1 MKANTVKTN
10 FTGGALSPRLY
21 GRTDIDRYQ
30 SSAKVLENVL
40 VLVQGGVERR
50 YGLRYGQPAKHGD
63 KHAELIPYV
72 FNRDQAYMLEF
83 GDAYLRVFLQD
94 GSQVVRETTPGVF
107 VPYEIQTDYA
117 EADLAAIDYVQS
129 GDTMFLFHESYP
141 TRRLRRFG
149 DAAWVLED
157 VPWVNVPYAEVGLRP
172 AASITLDSADLGPG
186 RTLTASAAAFMASDV
201 GREIE
206 TEGGLA
212 LITAYTSTTVVTVD
226 VLTPFP
232 GLVIPAGEWVITGS
246 PFTTLTPTWSGGTGN
261 EQPAVGAAITLT
273 LSVAGWRTDDVGKW
287 VDINAGLVQITAVT
301 SATVASGELR
311 KTMSALV
318 AAPAFAWSLMG
329 NAWGGANGY
338 PRTGT
343 FYEQRLWAGGSR
355 LFPQTMWGSRIG
367 EYLDFELGAEAD
379 DAISLSAASEQQDAI
394 THLTTLGS
402 LIALSAGGAVTARGT
417 DDSAIAP
424 NAKNKI
430 KSQPNFGCSRVSPER
445 IGNELMYV
453 QRAGRKIRALSADRI
468 DADMFAAPDITVLA
482 EHLFKPGITGM
493 AFQSEPEPVLFA
505 TVGDG
510 TIATCTIDRDQE
522 VIGWTTQ
529 KTQGRFDAV
538 AVLPTED
545 GSQVWAIVIRQVNG
559 QQVRYV
565 ELFDASLCTDCA
577 ITGTSPTGET
587 VWDGL
592 GHLEGLTVKVKADG
606 VELNDRVVAGG
617 SITIERPAKAI
628 EVGLKFTPRV
638 ELLRPALQTQEGTSQ
653 GGATGI
659 SRIVCRFLESIG
671 GTVNGQ
677 TMFGREMGLGA
688 LDRPPVLFTGDK
700 AIELLGWGKGDFKV
714 VIEQPQPYPF
724 HLQSVIT
731 TISVNTP

>member
-50 YGLRYGQPAKHGD
+50 YGLRFGQPAKHGD

-72 FNRDQAYMLEF
+72 FNRDQAYMLEV

-94 GSQVVRETTPGVF
+94 GSQVVRETSPGVF
-107 VPYEIQTDYA
+107 LPYELQTDYA
-117 EADLAAIDYVQS
+117 EADLPALDYVQS
-129 GDTMFLFHESYP
+129 GDTMFLFHENYP

-172 AASITLDSADLGPG
+172 AASITLDSAALGPG
-186 RTLTASAAAFMASDV
+186 RTLTASAASFMASDV

-212 LITAYTSTTVVTVD
+212 LITAFTSATVVTVD

-246 PFTTLTPTWSGGTGN
+246 PFATLTPTWSGGTGN
-261 EQPAVGAAITLT
+261 EQPAVGAPITLT
-273 LSVAGWRTDDVGKW
+273 LSSAGWRADDVGNW

-301 SATVASGELR
+301 SATVATGELR

-318 AAPAFAWSLMG
+318 AAPALAWSLMG

-355 LFPQTMWGSRIG
+355 QFPQTMWGSRIG

-430 KSQPNFGCSRVSPER
+430 KAQPNFGCSRVSPER
-445 IGNELMYV
+445 IGNELMYA
-453 QRAGRKIRALSADRI
+453 QRGGRKIRALSADRI

-505 TVGDG
+505 TVADG

-538 AVLPTED
+538 AVLPTEE
-545 GSQVWAIVIRQVNG
+545 GSQVWTIVAREVNG

-565 ELFDASLCTDCA
+565 ELFDASLCTDSA
-577 ITGTSPTGET
+577 ITGTSPAGET

-659 SRIVCRFLESIG
+659 SRIVCRFLESTG
-671 GTVNGQ
+671 ATVNGQ
-677 TMFGREMGLGA
+677 TLFGRDMGLGA
-688 LDRPPVLFTGDK
+688 LDRPPPLFTGDK
-700 AIELLGWGKGDFKV
+700 PIEKLGWGRGDFRV

-724 HLQSVIT
+724 HLQAVIT

>member
-50 YGLRYGQPAKHGD
+50 YGLRYAQPAKHGD

-72 FNRDQAYMLEF
+72 FNRDQAYMLEV

-94 GSQVVRETTPGVF
+94 GSQVVRETSPGVF
-107 VPYEIQTDYA
+107 APYEIQTDYA
-117 EADLAAIDYVQS
+117 EADLPAIDYVQS

-172 AASITLDSADLGPG
+172 TASITLDSAALGPG

-246 PFTTLTPTWSGGTGN
+246 PFATLTPSWSGGTGN

-273 LSVAGWRTDDVGKW
+273 LGAAGWRSDDVGKW

-355 LFPQTMWGSRIG
+355 QFPQTMWGSRIG

-430 KSQPNFGCSRVSPER
+430 KAQPNFGCSRVSPER

-453 QRAGRKIRALSADRI
+453 QRANRKIRALSADRI

-493 AFQSEPEPVLFA
+493 AFQSEPEPVLF
-505 TVGDG
+505 T
-510 TIATCTIDRDQE
+510 TIADGSIAACTIDRDQE
-522 VIGWTTQ
+522 VVGWTSQ

-545 GSQVWAIVIRQVNG
+545 GSQVWTIVIREVNG

-565 ELFDASLCTDCA
+565 ELFDPALFTDSA
-577 ITGTSPTGET
+577 ITGTSPAGET

-617 SITIERPAKAI
+617 SITIERPAKEI
-628 EVGLKFTPRV
+628 EVGLRFIPRV

-659 SRIVCRFLESIG
+659 SRIVCRFLETTG

-677 TMFGREMGLGA
+677 TLFGRDMGLGA

-700 AIELLGWGKGDFKV
+700 AIEKLGWGKGDFSV

-724 HLQSVIT
+724 HLQAVIT

>member
-50 YGLRYGQPAKHGD
+50 YGLRYAQPAKHGD

-72 FNRDQAYMLEF
+72 FNRDQAYMLEV

-94 GSQVVRETTPGVF
+94 GSQVVRETSPGVF
-107 VPYEIQTDYA
+107 APYEIQTDYA
-117 EADLAAIDYVQS
+117 EADLPAIDYVQS

-172 AASITLDSADLGPG
+172 PASITLDSAALGPG

-246 PFTTLTPTWSGGTGN
+246 PFATLTPSWSGGTGN

-273 LSVAGWRTDDVGKW
+273 LGAAGWRSDDVGKW

-318 AAPAFAWSLMG
+318 AAPALAWSLMG

-355 LFPQTMWGSRIG
+355 QFPQTMWGSRIG

-430 KSQPNFGCSRVSPER
+430 KAQPNFGCSRVSPER

-453 QRAGRKIRALSADRI
+453 QRANRKIRALSADRI

-505 TVGDG
+505 TIADG
-510 TIATCTIDRDQE
+510 SIAACTIDRDQE
-522 VIGWTTQ
+522 VVGWTSQ

-545 GSQVWAIVIRQVNG
+545 GSQVWTIVIREVNG

-565 ELFDASLCTDCA
+565 ELFDPALFTDSA
-577 ITGTSPTGET
+577 ITGTSPAGET

-592 GHLEGLTVKVKADG
+592 DHLEGLTVKVKADG

-628 EVGLKFTPRV
+628 EVGLKFIPRV

-659 SRIVCRFLESIG
+659 SRIVCRFLETTG

-677 TMFGREMGLGA
+677 TLFGRDMGLGA

-700 AIELLGWGKGDFKV
+700 AIEKLGWGKGDFSV

-724 HLQSVIT
+724 HLQAVIT

>member
-50 YGLRYGQPAKHGD
+50 YGLRYAQPAKHGD

-72 FNRDQAYMLEF
+72 FNRDQAYMLEV

-94 GSQVVRETTPGVF
+94 GSQVVRETSPGVF
-107 VPYEIQTDYA
+107 APYEIQTDYA
-117 EADLAAIDYVQS
+117 EADLPAIDYVQS

-172 AASITLDSADLGPG
+172 AASVTLDSAALGPG

-246 PFTTLTPTWSGGTGN
+246 PFATLTPSWSGGTGN

-273 LSVAGWRTDDVGKW
+273 LGAAGWRADDVGKW

-318 AAPAFAWSLMG
+318 AAPALAWSLMG

-355 LFPQTMWGSRIG
+355 QFPQTMWGSRIG

-430 KSQPNFGCSRVSPER
+430 KAQPNFGCSRVSPER

-453 QRAGRKIRALSADRI
+453 QRANRKIRALSADRI

-505 TVGDG
+505 TIADG
-510 TIATCTIDRDQE
+510 SIAACTIDRDQE
-522 VIGWTTQ
+522 VVGWTSQ

-545 GSQVWAIVIRQVNG
+545 GSQVWTIVIREVNG

-565 ELFDASLCTDCA
+565 ELFDPALFTDSA
-577 ITGTSPTGET
+577 ITGTSPAGET

-592 GHLEGLTVKVKADG
+592 DHLEGLTVKVKADG
-606 VELNDRVVAGG
+606 VELNDHVVAGG

-628 EVGLKFTPRV
+628 EVGLKFIPRV

-659 SRIVCRFLESIG
+659 SRIVCRFLETTG

-677 TMFGREMGLGA
+677 TLFGRDMGLGA

-700 AIELLGWGKGDFKV
+700 AIEKLGWGKGDFSV

-724 HLQSVIT
+724 HLQAVIT

>member
-50 YGLRYGQPAKHGD
+50 YGLRYAQPAKHGD

-72 FNRDQAYMLEF
+72 FNRDQAYMLEV

-94 GSQVVRETTPGVF
+94 GSQVVRETSPGVF
-107 VPYEIQTDYA
+107 APYEIQTDYA
-117 EADLAAIDYVQS
+117 EADLPAIDYVQS

-172 AASITLDSADLGPG
+172 TASITLDSAVLGPG

-232 GLVIPAGEWVITGS
+232 GLVIPPGEWVITGS
-246 PFTTLTPTWSGGTGN
+246 PFATLTPTWSGGTGN
-261 EQPAVGAAITLT
+261 EQPAVGATITLT
-273 LSVAGWRTDDVGKW
+273 LGAAGWRSDDVGKW

-355 LFPQTMWGSRIG
+355 QFPQTMWGSRIG

-430 KSQPNFGCSRVSPER
+430 KAQPNFGCSRVSPER

-453 QRAGRKIRALSADRI
+453 QRANRKIRALSADRI

-493 AFQSEPEPVLFA
+493 AFQSEPEPVLF
-505 TVGDG
+505 T
-510 TIATCTIDRDQE
+510 TIADGSIAACTIDRDQE
-522 VIGWTTQ
+522 VVGWTSQ

-545 GSQVWAIVIRQVNG
+545 GSQVWTIVIREVNG

-565 ELFDASLCTDCA
+565 ELFDPALFTDSA
-577 ITGTSPTGET
+577 ITGTSPAGET

-617 SITIERPAKAI
+617 SITIERPAKEI
-628 EVGLKFTPRV
+628 EVGLRFIPRV

-659 SRIVCRFLESIG
+659 SRIVCRFLETTG

-677 TMFGREMGLGA
+677 TLFGRDMGLGA

-700 AIELLGWGKGDFKV
+700 AIEKLGWGKGDFSV

-724 HLQSVIT
+724 HLQAVIT